1 LGYNNRA
8 KESEMPTG
16 NEYRAQQAAD
26 LARRVAE
33 ARARDAAAAAAAREA
48 QQRKS

>member
-1 LGYNNRA
+1 
-8 KESEMPTG
+8 MPAG

-33 ARARDAAAAAAAREA
+33 ARARDAAAAAAREA